1 MDGQRVPDLELMDE
15 HQVRHFLAEQQMSG
29 FKMFSLGI
37 ELNQQTFLS
46 R

>member
-1 MDGQRVPDLELMDE
+1 MDGHLVPDLEQMVE

-37 ELNQQTFLS
+37 ELN
-46 R
+46 